1 MKKAVKNI
9 LSIFMAFILIAGTA
23 QNFNSSA
30 VAVTPPAVP
39 ASFTAVRA
47 SAISI
52 KLSWKAVSGATG
64 YVLYRYSAT
73 TKTYGRLKVTAALSY
88 TNTGLVTNTTYSYK
102 VRAFRTVNGT
112 NYYGNPSAAA
122 SATTTA
128 DELLGVAPQRLEFT
142 KKMLN
147 LFSKTDGSINV
158 VNKYITRKQ
167 IIEYGKTGKGLTVVN
182 HENGTPAIALIN
194 CNSDYVDSFGWAIE
208 SMKGYD
214 SNYINELTG
223 NGVVAFMTYRF
234 DKSTTAKNFTY
245 KKEGIIIQNLDKGKS
260 QGLDYSGGL
269 MSPILVESF
278 GIRMENLGG
287 DYWKYE
293 GLFKQVLAAYCWWNL
308 FVKTGSSYCQA
319 QAHGEY
325 MMAFNYY
332 NKVYAP
338 VTIKSKKIQDGLNTI
353 MTKGLAQHFGGPW
366 SEIKANS
373 KSMPKWTS

>member
-1 MKKAVKNI
+1 MKKAVTSI
-9 LSIFMAFILIAGTA
+9 LSIFMAFILIAGSAQMKLTA
-23 QNFNSSA
+23 A
-30 VAVTPPAVP
+30 AVTPPAVP
-39 ASFTAVRA
+39 GSFTAARA
-47 SAISI
+47 SGTSI
-52 KLSWKAVSGATG
+52 KLSWKAASGATG

-102 VRAFRTVNGT
+102 VRAYRTVNGT

-128 DELLGVAPQRLEFT
+128 DELLGVAPARMAFT
-142 KKMLN
+142 LKMLN
-147 LFSKTDGSINV
+147 LYANTDGSINV

-194 CNSDYVDSFGWAIE
+194 CNSDYVNSFGWAIE
-208 SMKGYD
+208 SMTGYD

-234 DKSTTAKNFTY
+234 DKSNPSGYFTY
-245 KKEGIIIQNLDKGKS
+245 KKEGIIIKDIDKGKA
-260 QGLDYSGGL
+260 QGIDYSGGL
-269 MSPILVESF
+269 MSSILTESF

-287 DYWKYE
+287 DYAKYG
-293 GLFKQVLAAYCWWNL
+293 GLYKQLLSAYCWWNL
-308 FVKTGSSYCQA
+308 SVKTGSSYCQA

-325 MMAFNYY
+325 MMAFDYY
-332 NKVYAP
+332 NKLYAP
-338 VTIKSKKIQDGLNTI
+338 VNIKTKKIQDGLNTI